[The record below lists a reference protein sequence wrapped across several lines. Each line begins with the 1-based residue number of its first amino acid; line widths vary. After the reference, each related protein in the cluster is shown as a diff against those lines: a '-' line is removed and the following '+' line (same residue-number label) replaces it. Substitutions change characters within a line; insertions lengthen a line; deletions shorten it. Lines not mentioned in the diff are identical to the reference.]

1 MTEPLS
7 DASEVV
13 TLTRDGDL
21 AILTLNNPPVNALST
36 ALRAGIVAALAE
48 AAADPAIK
56 AIVMTGAGRGF
67 CAGADITEFGKPP
80 REPFLPDV
88 IAAIEA
94 CPKPV
99 VAAIHGPALGGG
111 LEVALGAHARVAAPS
126 AKMGLPEVKL
136 GLIPG
141 AGGTQRLP
149 RLIGP
154 AAAVKLIVSGEPV
167 GGTEALKLGIVT
179 EVAEDV
185 VAAARALAR
194 QMIASGVAPVGLSR
208 DETRLEAARAGRDAF
223 EAAAAEVLKG
233 ARGAEAPAACVA
245 AVRNSLD
252 LDFEAGMKAER
263 AAFLSLVAGDQSKA
277 LRHAF
282 FAEKAAAK
290 IDGLPADAVARPVR
304 SVAVI
309 GAGTMGGGI
318 AMAFA
323 NAGYPVTL
331 IETSAEALARGQGNI
346 DKNYASTVARGRMS
360 EAEKAERIA
369 RITGSLDLGAVANVD
384 LIIEAVFED
393 MGVKKTLMADLDR
406 LAGPDAILATNTS
419 YLDVNEIAA
428 ATSRPEAVVGMH
440 FFSPANIMKLLEVVR
455 AAKTAPDVLLAAVEV
470 GRKLGKIPVV
480 VGVCNGFV
488 GNRIL
493 RAQRNDLEA
502 LLVEGA
508 SPAEV
513 DAAWSGFGFPMGPF
527 AMLDLAG
534 LDISWRARKALG
546 QTAEIADHLCE
557 QGRFG
562 QKTGRG
568 FYRYEPGE
576 RKPLADSEIEDL
588 AKAIAAREGITRRS
602 IPAAEIVERLLYP
615 MINEGARI
623 LEEGIAQR
631 PGDIDVIWIFGYGF
645 PAWRGGPMHA
655 AGSIGLAK
663 IRDGLQARFEQ
674 SGRAEFK
681 PAALLERLA
690 AEGDN
695 FAG

>member
-1 MTEPLS
+1 MTEPQS
-7 DASEVV
+7 AHADVV
-13 TLTRDGDL
+13 TLTREGDL
-21 AILTLNNPPVNALST
+21 ALVTLNNPPVNALST

-48 AAADPAIK
+48 AAADPAVK
-56 AIVMTGAGRGF
+56 GIVMTGAGRGF

-167 GGTEALKLGIVT
+167 GDAEALKLGIVT

-185 VAAARALAR
+185 VAAACALAR
-194 QMIASGVAPVGLSR
+194 QMIASGVAPVGLSK
-208 DETRLEAARAGRDAF
+208 DEARLEAARAGRDAF

-252 LDFEAGMKAER
+252 LDIEAGMKAER

-346 DKNYASTVARGRMS
+346 EKNYASTVARGRMS
-360 EAEKAERIA
+360 EAEKGERIA
-369 RITGSLDLGAVANVD
+369 RITGSLDLASVANVD
-384 LIIEAVFED
+384 LIVEAVFED

-419 YLDVNEIAA
+419 YLDVNEIAS

-576 RKPLADSEIEDL
+576 RKPLADSEVEDL

-690 AEGDN
+690 AEGGS

>member
-1 MTEPLS
+1 MAFDHAIAKLETRGDIAL
-7 DASEVV
+7 
-13 TLTRDGDL
+13 LTIDS
-21 AILTLNNPPVNALST
+21 PPVNAIGHAIRL
-36 ALRAGIVAALAE
+36 ALLDAVAEVEKDAGVKAL
-48 AAADPAIK
+48 
-56 AIVMTGAGRGF
+56 VVTCAGKTF
-67 CAGADITEFGKPP
+67 FAGADIAELAKGPAEPLLPTVINTLEDCSKP
-80 REPFLPDV
+80 V
-88 IAAIEA
+88 IAA
-94 CPKPV
+94 V
-99 VAAIHGPALGGG
+99 HGTALGGG
-111 LEVALGAHARVAAPS
+111 AEIALGCHYRVAVPS
-126 AKMGLPEVKL
+126 AQFGMPEVDL
-136 GLIPG
+136 GFLPG

-149 RLIGP
+149 RLVGV
-154 AAAVKLIVSGEPV
+154 AKALETVALAKRLKAGEPGLV
-167 GGTEALKLGIVT
+167 DKLADGDLVEA
-179 EVAEDV
+179 
-185 VAAARALAR
+185 ALAF
-194 QMIASGVAPVGLSR
+194 AETVKDKPVVRTR
-208 DETRLEAARAGRDAF
+208 DRAVPAYDEAVIDDFAKANAKKFKHLEAPKAIIDLIRATMKLDFATGIAMERKASLELRAGF
-223 EAAAAEVLKG
+223 
-233 ARGAEAPAACVA
+233 
-245 AVRNSLD
+245 
-252 LDFEAGMKAER
+252 
-263 AAFLSLVAGDQSKA
+263 QSRA

-282 FAEKAAAK
+282 FAERQAGKLPKDVAA
-290 IDGLPADAVARPVR
+290 LARKDIATVG
-304 SVAVI
+304 VI
-309 GAGTMGGGI
+309 GSGTMGVGISLAFLGGGYKVRILDRQADALDRGIKRIRDTI
-318 AMAFA
+318 AKNVASGRTPA
-323 NAGYPVTL
+323 AK
-331 IETSAEALARGQGNI
+331 AEAQNAALTQTM
-346 DKNYASTVARGRMS
+346 D
-360 EAEKAERIA
+360 
-369 RITGSLDLGAVANVD
+369 
-384 LIIEAVFED
+384 F
-393 MGVKKTLMADLDR
+393 ADLADCDIVVEAAFETMAVKQDVFAE
-406 LAGPDAILATNTS
+406 LDKVCKADAILASNTS
-419 YLDVNEIAA
+419 YLDIDQIAA
-428 ATSRPEAVVGMH
+428 ATTRPQQVVGMH

-455 AAKTAPDVLLAAVEV
+455 AEKTAPDVLLAAVEV

-576 RKPLADSEIEDL
+576 RKPLADSEVEDL

-690 AEGDN
+690 AEGGS